1 MNDKTYGLR
10 TGELITF
17 TSGAGMG
24 KSSIMREMMHHLFK
38 NTNHNIGILALEE
51 GIKNTAFNIMSVE
64 ADARLYIKEIKKNL
78 VIEQLDKYEKIL

>member
-1 MNDKTYGLR
+1 MR

-24 KSSIMREMMHHLFK
+24 KSSIMREMMHHLLK

-64 ADARLYIKEIKKNL
+64 AMLDCISKRLETSL
-78 VIEQLDKYEKIL
+78 V